1 LTCGISQTLGRNAVD
16 TKKLLSALSVTVG
29 LAMGSGSAGAAI
41 TFFAP
46 ITGFQDDDLEFVV
59 DNDLSGTLT
68 AGDRLISAGEI
79 RNTQGILGGQGPA
92 NIAPE
97 ELTFISDLTIVGIV
111 PAGPLAGSFI
121 MAPSGAAGVLAAYGA
136 GTTVV
141 AFRDA
146 SADFEPINSACG
158 TRAQCLALAGL
169 GLTDGSTDYLSLGFF
184 GDPDELWVAAPIGGG
199 AVIATV
205 QGGNSNTTFGFVNFS
220 QTVGINNTGWQLL
233 EQPCA
238 PFCGTG
244 AGADGLILVTGSA
257 NIIGGQGLV
266 PADWTARSDADLQ
279 LSVPEPGSLALL
291 GLGLAALGMIRRRK
305 QRK

>member
-1 LTCGISQTLGRNAVD
+1 
-16 TKKLLSALSVTVG
+16 
-29 LAMGSGSAGAAI
+29 M
-41 TFFAP
+41 P

-79 RNTQGILGGQGPA
+79 RNTQGILIGQGPA

-97 ELTFISDLTIVGIV
+97 ELTFISDLTIIGTD
-111 PAGPLAGSFI
+111 PGTGAFI

-158 TRAQCLALAGL
+158 TQAQCLALAGL
-169 GLTDGSTDYLSLGFF
+169 GLTDGSTEYLSLGFF
-184 GDPDELWVAAPIGGG
+184 GDPDELWVAAPLGGG
-199 AVIATV
+199 AVLATV

-220 QTVGINNTGWQLL
+220 QTVGINNTGRELV

-244 AGADGLILVTGSA
+244 VGADGLILATGSA
-257 NIIGGQGLV
+257 NILGGQGLV

-279 LSVPEPGSLALL
+279 LAIPEPGSLALL
-291 GLGLAALGMIRRRK
+291 GLGLAALGMIRRRR